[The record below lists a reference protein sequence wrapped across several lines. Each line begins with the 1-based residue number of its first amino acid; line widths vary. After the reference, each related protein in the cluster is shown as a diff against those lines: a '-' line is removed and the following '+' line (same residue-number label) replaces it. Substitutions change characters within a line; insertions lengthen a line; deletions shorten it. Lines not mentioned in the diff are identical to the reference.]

1 MTFRLRT
8 EYRGGCIE
16 RVSRNGVSMRPGGD
30 DMTVVLSSED
40 VPRMQRAAYW
50 QHVVGDNV
58 TPMEMRYA
66 DGTDFRSRM
75 SVREL
80 GDVTVIE
87 VDESSG
93 TATRTPVHIRRSA
106 PDVYQLMLQRSG
118 TAFVERDGTRIRVE
132 PGCMR
137 LNDMYHPFRTV
148 HSDQR
153 EVILAFPRAL
163 LPLRARDAR
172 DLFGRPIPGDEG
184 AAALLAEFLR
194 RLPRTADEEDEV
206 QRSRLGTVAL
216 DLVSLV
222 LAGES
227 GRDPAAFAVAEH
239 RTLMTRVEA
248 FVESRLHD
256 PDLSPAVIA
265 AAHHVSVRQLY
276 KVFETREDSVARFVR
291 RRRLER
297 CRRDLT
303 DPASATRPAYAIGLS
318 WGFVDPAHF
327 TRSFRAA
334 YGMTPGEY
342 RSAAG
347 TSASAGDRQ

>member
-1 MTFRLRT
+1 
-8 EYRGGCIE
+8 
-16 RVSRNGVSMRPGGD
+16 
-30 DMTVVLSSED
+30 MTVVLSSED
-40 VPRMQRAAYW
+40 VPRIQRADYW

-58 TPMEMRYA
+58 SPMDMRYA
-66 DGTDFRSRM
+66 DRLDFRSRM
-75 SVREL
+75 AVREL

-93 TATRTPVHIRRSA
+93 LAVRTPLHIRRSA

-118 TAFVERDGTRIRVE
+118 SAVVERDGTQVRVE
-132 PGCMR
+132 PGCIR
-137 LNDMYHPFRTV
+137 LNDPYRPFRSV

-153 EVILAFPRAL
+153 EVILGFPRAL
-163 LPLRARDAR
+163 LPLRSRDTSV
-172 DLFGRPIPGDEG
+172 LLGRPIPGDEG

-194 RLPRTADEEDEV
+194 RLPGAADDGDAV

-222 LAGES
+222 LAGET
-227 GRDPAAFAVAEH
+227 GRDPAAFAAAGR

-256 PDLSPAVIA
+256 PGLSPAAIA

-276 KVFETREDSVARFVR
+276 KVFETRDDSVARFIR

-297 CRRDLT
+297 CRRDLA
-303 DPASATRPAYAIGLS
+303 DPALSSRPAYAIGFS
-318 WGFVDPAHF
+318 WCFTDPAHF
-327 TRSFRAA
+327 TRSFRAEF
-334 YGMTPGEY
+334 GVTPADY
-342 RSAAG
+342 RSQA
-347 TSASAGDRQ
+347 TRPQDR